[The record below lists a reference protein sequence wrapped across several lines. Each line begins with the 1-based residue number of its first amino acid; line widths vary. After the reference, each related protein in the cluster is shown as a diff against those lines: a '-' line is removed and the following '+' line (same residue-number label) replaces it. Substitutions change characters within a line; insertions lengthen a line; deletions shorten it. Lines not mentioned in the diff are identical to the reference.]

1 MLAPNEMVLSPSEI
15 EQARAAGRLETAV
28 PPPSN
33 DRNSADAA
41 TAALSAAEAELSTL
55 RTQLKHARERQA
67 LLEALTGVQIAD
79 TPAGDEYVCSLF
91 AEPRIAAAHWRAKYV
106 APASLDD
113 TKALR
118 YRMCIPDLDT
128 LDKNDP
134 VMLSYLG
141 PAGEADPELVQRLPE
156 HFRGQV
162 SVKAENAPLF
172 AQRLQS
178 IAHGP

>member
-15 EQARAAGRLETAV
+15 EQARAAGQLESAM
-28 PPPSN
+28 PPPPN

-41 TAALSAAEAELSTL
+41 TAALSAAETELSSL
-55 RTQLKHARERQA
+55 RSQLKHARKRQA
-67 LLEALTGVQIAD
+67 LLEALTGVQVAD

-118 YRMCIPDLDT
+118 YRMCIPDLDM

-141 PAGEADPELVQRLPE
+141 PAGETDPELVQRLPE